1 MNLQQELEAAV
12 ARATEAAAILHEVV
26 NGAEGAVV
34 ETEAGAVKSLA
45 GVIAETAGALAE
57 LAALAETA
65 REGVFADRALFSFA
79 LNDAGELIAVTDRV
93 ELFQVARFEL
103 AADGTVSIRYGE
115 DL

>member
-12 ARATEAAAILHEVV
+12 SKTTAAAAKLHAIV
-26 NGAEGAVV
+26 NGDAGTVV

-45 GVIAETAGALAE
+45 GVVGETADA
-57 LAALAETA
+57 LAALASLAQAAE
-65 REGVFADRALFSFA
+65 EGVFADRALFSFA
-79 LNDAGELIAVTDRV
+79 LNDEGELIAISDRV

-103 AADGTVSIRYGE
+103 RDDGTVIIKYGE